1 MDNLNYD
8 NVNVKYDFTFYVHL
22 RLKKNYDL
30 AIQINPYNFAFT
42 QK

>member
-8 NVNVKYDFTFYVHL
+8 NVNVQYDFTSYVHL
-22 RLKKNYDL
+22 QLKKNYDCDNSN
-30 AIQINPYNFAFT
+30 NPYNFAFT